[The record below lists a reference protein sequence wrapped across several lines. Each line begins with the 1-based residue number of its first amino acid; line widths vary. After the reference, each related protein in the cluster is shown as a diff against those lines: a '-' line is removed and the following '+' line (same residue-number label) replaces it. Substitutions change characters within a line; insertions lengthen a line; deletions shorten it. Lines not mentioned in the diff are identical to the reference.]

1 MALRILVAFDKFKGS
16 LTSHEVAEAFSLG
29 IRDVMPSVEIE
40 TISIADGG
48 DGILTTL
55 VETLGGDYHTATVQG
70 PLHSDVV
77 ARWGSLPDG
86 TTAVIEMA
94 EAAGLRLLEA
104 QERDPLRTSTRGVGE
119 LLLRVVD
126 AGYRRVIIGLGG
138 SATNDGGM
146 GMLQALGVEFYDA
159 DNKVL
164 TASGEAMCRVRR
176 VDAEGLDRRLR
187 DVEIVIAS
195 DVDNPLFGERGAARV
210 YAPQKGATTAVVEQL
225 DKGLRTYHSAV
236 TSAVGRDY
244 SASVGAGAAGGLGYG
259 LMALLGAEVRSGVEL
274 VLEFVRFEERA
285 KRSDIIITGEGR
297 LDAQTLMGKAPSGV
311 LAVGK
316 RLGIRVIAVG
326 GGVDD
331 EEALLRGGFARV
343 YATKPYDMSLDKA
356 MKRDTAQQNIRRA
369 AHRIAG
375 ELLSIVSL

>member
-1 MALRILVAFDKFKGS
+1 MALRILLAFDKFKGS
-16 LTSHEVAEAFSLG
+16 LTSREVAEAFSLG
-29 IRDVMPSVEIE
+29 ICDVMPDA
-40 TISIADGG
+40 TIDTVPIADGG

-55 VETLGGDYHTATVQG
+55 VDALGGDYHTATVQG
-70 PLHSDVV
+70 PLGSPVE
-77 ARWGSLPDG
+77 ARWGTLADHH
-86 TTAVIEMA
+86 TAVVEMA
-94 EAAGLRLLEA
+94 EAAGLRLVEA
-104 QERDPLRTSTRGVGE
+104 HQRNPLRMSTYGVGE
-119 LLLRVVD
+119 VVLHALD
-126 AGYRRVIIGLGG
+126 AGYRRMIIGLGG

-164 TASGEAMCRVRR
+164 TASGEAMCRVAE
-176 VDAEGLDRRLR
+176 VDASGLDARLR
-187 DVEIVIAS
+187 DVDIVVAS

-236 TSAVGRDY
+236 TSALGRDY
-244 SASVGAGAAGGLGYG
+244 SASVGAGAAGGVGYG

-285 KRSDIIITGEGR
+285 KCSDIIITGEGR
-297 LDAQTLMGKAPSGV
+297 LDYQTLMGKAPSGV

-316 RLGIRVIAVG
+316 RLGIKVIAVG
-326 GGVDD
+326 GGVED

-343 YATKPYDMSLDKA
+343 YATKPSDMSLDKA
-356 MKRDTAQQNIRRA
+356 MKRDMAQQNIRRA
-369 AHRIAG
+369 ARCVAQ